1 MFSKLLYFLI
11 YFCVFIKMHP
21 TRKIRKMEKVSTRIV
36 PIMAAA
42 AKIKIKTD
50 LVIIKLTKPVATLQ
64 SIIIS
69 LAN

>member
-1 MFSKLLYFLI
+1 
-11 YFCVFIKMHP
+11 MHP

-50 LVIIKLTKPVATLQ
+50 LVIIKLTNTKPVATLQ